1 MHIAWRTMYTTL
13 FESLLNDALFSPMKT
28 VYVVSEKQLEEMKRK
43 QRQEEL
49 DNLGSS
55 RKKLEEAYQ
64 SRIKVFDERENEI
77 KEELK
82 ALKAVASDEAKK

>member
-1 MHIAWRTMYTTL
+1 
-13 FESLLNDALFSPMKT
+13 MKT

-64 SRIKVFDERENEI
+64 SRMKVFDKRENEI

-82 ALKAVASDEAKK
+82 ALKAVASNEAKK

>member
-1 MHIAWRTMYTTL
+1 MYTSL

-64 SRIKVFDERENEI
+64 SRMKVFDKRENEI

-82 ALKAVASDEAKK
+82 ALKAVASNEAKK